1 VRDGFVHLHNH
12 TEYSI
17 LDGAARIRSLFA
29 KAARMEMPAL
39 AVTDHGVMYGAID
52 FLDAGRETGVKPII
66 GAELYVAT
74 RSRFEKS
81 SREKDF
87 NHHLTVI
94 ASTSEGYRNLMRL
107 VTMGWLDGYYYRPR
121 VDKEILAEHAGGLI
135 GFSGCLAGE
144 VCTALKTGQTADATR
159 AAV

>member
-1 VRDGFVHLHNH
+1 LGSGFVHLHNH

-17 LDGAARIRSLFA
+17 LDGAARIPALFE
-29 KAARMEMPAL
+29 KASRLGMPAI

-52 FLDAGRETGVKPII
+52 YFEAGQKAGVKPII

-94 ASTSEGYRNLMRL
+94 ATSDRGYRNLMRL
-107 VTMGWLDGYYYRPR
+107 VTAGWLEGYYYRPR
-121 VDKEILAEHAGGLI
+121 VDKEVLAEHAEGLI
-135 GFSGCLAGE
+135 GFS
-144 VCTALKTGQTADATR
+144 
-159 AAV
+159 